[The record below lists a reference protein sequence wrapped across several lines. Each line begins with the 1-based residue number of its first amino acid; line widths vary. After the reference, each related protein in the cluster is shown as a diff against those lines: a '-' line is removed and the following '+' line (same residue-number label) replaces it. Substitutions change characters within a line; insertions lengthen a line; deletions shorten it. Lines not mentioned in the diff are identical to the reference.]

1 MQAASELLLP
11 SSLALVAVCVT
22 ACAAFVQASLGV
34 GFAMLS
40 VPVLAAVDPRL
51 APEPQL
57 FLMLILTL
65 ATAYR
70 ERHAMVP
77 RRVAWVIA
85 GRVPGTLI
93 GLGLISAAS
102 PRLLQG
108 AIGGLVLVMAGL
120 IATRLRI
127 PRSAASDLGIGV
139 LSSVSGTIATIG
151 GPPLALLFREASGPT
166 VRANLAL
173 IFVAGVSITIVGRSL
188 AGQLTV
194 DHLVVAAHMLPG
206 LVLGF
211 WASRFTLHRVDGP
224 ALRGG
229 LVTVAALAG
238 AVVLVRAIRG

>member
-1 MQAASELLLP
+1 MSLLEPFILSP
-11 SSLALVAVCVT
+11 ALLATALGVT
-22 ACAAFVQASLGV
+22 AVAAFVQASLGI

-57 FLMLILTL
+57 FLMLLLTL

-70 ERHAMVP
+70 ERQAMVP

-85 GRVPGTLI
+85 GRLPGTLI
-93 GLGLISAAS
+93 GLALISAAS

-108 AIGGLVLVMAGL
+108 AIGVLVIIMAGI
-120 IATRLRI
+120 IASRIRI

-173 IFVAGVSITIVGRSL
+173 IFVAGVSITILGRTV
-188 AGQLTV
+188 AGQLTLE
-194 DHLVVAAHMLPG
+194 HLATAGGMLPG
-206 LVLGF
+206 LILGF

-224 ALRGG
+224 ALRGA
-229 LVTVAALAG
+229 LVAVAAVAG
-238 AVVLVRAIRG
+238 AVVLVRALAG